1 MFNVLIFFFCKA
13 DTAITVKSIHLW
25 WQHLVQ
31 KTNWIWPWCILLYIS
46 LHTISLSSIFH
57 DYGVLTYLASWI
69 FGTYLVISICTLT
82 RMNYVSNHSSIIVS
96 AKLCS
101 SIIGL
106 WSALHL
112 TPSSSFQIP
121 KYFFYGVLRFFFLL
135 ICIHRNWTKIEFHP
149 PASGFWTLNII
160 EAGSSC

>member
-1 MFNVLIFFFCKA
+1 M
-13 DTAITVKSIHLW
+13 KSIHLW

-31 KTNWIWPWCILLYIS
+31 KTNWIWLWCILLYIS
-46 LHTISLSSIFH
+46 LHIISLSSILH

-69 FGTYLVISICTLT
+69 FVTYLVISICTLT

-121 KYFFYGVLRFFFLL
+121 KYVLYGVLRFFFSPNLHSQKL
-135 ICIHRNWTKIEFHP
+135 NQNRISP
-149 PASGFWTLNII
+149 LNIWFLNI
-160 EAGSSC
+160 KYYRSR